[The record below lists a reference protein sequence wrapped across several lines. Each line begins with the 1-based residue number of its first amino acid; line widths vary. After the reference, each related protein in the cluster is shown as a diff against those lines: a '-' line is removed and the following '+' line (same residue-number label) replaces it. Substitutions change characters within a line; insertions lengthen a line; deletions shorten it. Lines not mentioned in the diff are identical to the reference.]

1 MATNCSIY
9 KHGILLGSGS
19 VADGSATVSSWS
31 AAANTPAIARRN
43 VQVAITGVGVHQG
56 RTFNTRVLS
65 DNGATLTLKDVC
77 PFVGA

>member
-19 VADGSATVSSWS
+19 VADGSPTVSSWV
-31 AAANTPAIARRN
+31 ATPNTPAIARRN
-43 VQVAITGVGVHQG
+43 VQVAITGAGVHQG